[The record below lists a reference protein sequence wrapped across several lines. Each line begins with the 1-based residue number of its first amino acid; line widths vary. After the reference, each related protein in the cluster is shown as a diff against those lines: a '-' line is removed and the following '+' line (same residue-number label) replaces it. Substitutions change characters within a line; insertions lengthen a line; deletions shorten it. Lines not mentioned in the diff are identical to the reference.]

1 MTSYRPSAKT
11 LPFVL
16 LGLFGILY
24 IYDAGLEQEK
34 ILPEIVSETIS
45 VPTKN
50 TPGLQTRKIHIVQEG
65 ENLSVIFE
73 KHNVSLN
80 NTYKILQWNFD
91 FKNPSRA
98 PSTNSRLY
106 KPRTP
111 SNTRAHGTLPT
122 THQYS
127 PFRTLSI
134 SAGALQGARRPLRR
148 PSYR

>member
-45 VPTKN
+45 VPTQN
-50 TPGLQTRKIHIVQEG
+50 TPGVQTRKIHIVQEG

-73 KHNVSLN
+73 KYNVSLN
-80 NTYKILQWNFD
+80 NTYKIFREDKTNEI
-91 FKNPSRA
+91 KNI
-98 PSTNSRLY
+98 
-106 KPRTP
+106 
-111 SNTRAHGTLPT
+111 LPND
-122 THQYS
+122 
-127 PFRTLSI
+127 R
-134 SAGALQGARRPLRR
+134 
-148 PSYR
+148 

>member
-50 TPGLQTRKIHIVQEG
+50 TPSVQTRKIHIVQEG

-73 KHNVSLN
+73 KYNVSLN
-80 NTYKILQWNFD
+80 NTYCLLYTS
-91 FKNPSRA
+91 PS
-98 PSTNSRLY
+98 
-106 KPRTP
+106 PRD
-111 SNTRAHGTLPT
+111 A
-122 THQYS
+122 
-127 PFRTLSI
+127 TLSRMPS
-134 SAGALQGARRPLRR
+134 SA
-148 PSYR
+148 